1 MTKFKYDHL
10 RYNRYY
16 VLKPNLLLL
25 AIIAY
30 LLKDVFIGL
39 IVAASMFKA
48 RGGDVGA
55 LVSISS
61 PRMMF
66 GAIPAVALFYA
77 LVNRTPDA
85 GPRIRWIWRNGKHMI
100 LASVIANSILILL
113 SPTQLGSLAGMV
125 LVGFLLI
132 NVVIVIYVYRSEM
145 VSDVLAEFPPPR
157 ETPDKEYSA

>member
-25 AIIAY
+25 LIIAY
-30 LLKDVFIGL
+30 LLKDIFIGL
-39 IVAASMFKA
+39 IVAASLVKA

-66 GAIPAVALFYA
+66 GGIPIVALFYA
-77 LVNRTPDA
+77 LLNRTPDA
-85 GPRIRWIWRNGKHMI
+85 GRRIRWIWRNGKHMI
-100 LASVIANSILILL
+100 LASVLANSVLILL
-113 SPTQLGSLAGMV
+113 SRAQLDSLAGMA
-125 LVGFLLI
+125 LVSFLFI
-132 NVVIVIYVYRSEM
+132 NIACVIYVYRSEI
-145 VSDVLAEFPPPR
+145 VSDVFAEFPSPR
-157 ETPDKEYSA
+157 EKLDKGRSA